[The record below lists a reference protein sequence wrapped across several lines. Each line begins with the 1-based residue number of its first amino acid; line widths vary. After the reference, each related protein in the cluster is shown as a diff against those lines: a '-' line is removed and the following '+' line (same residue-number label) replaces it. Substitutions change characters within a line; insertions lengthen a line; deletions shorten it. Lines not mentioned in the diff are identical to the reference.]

1 MMKNILK
8 SLVVGQ
14 TLSENEMQSAISAIM
29 SGEADA
35 AQIGALLAL
44 LANREP
50 TVDELVGVARVMR
63 RFVLPVEA
71 PDEVIDT
78 CGAGGAG
85 SRIFN
90 ISTTA
95 AIVAAACGVPVAKH
109 GNRAVTSR
117 SGSADVLAV
126 LGVNVEAPPAVQTR
140 CLHEINICFAFA
152 QRHHPSMKHV
162 AAVRASLGF
171 ATIFNLMGPL
181 TNPAGAKKQLAGVPR
196 PALTEKV
203 LAALVRL
210 GAARAMVVCGVDPVE
225 GNLCELSLAGKTHV
239 SLFDGAESRSFAL
252 VPEDVGL
259 KTQSSE
265 SFRVDSPGA
274 SAHIVHEVLAGKKGA
289 ARDIILLN
297 AGAALWVGQKAR
309 SVREGIKKAA
319 AAIDKGAAAHTLS
332 ELIRMTNAS

>member
-8 SLVVGQ
+8 SLVAGQ
-14 TLSENEMQSAISAIM
+14 TLSETEMQAAVSAIM

-63 RFVLPVEA
+63 QFVLPVDA

-85 SRIFN
+85 SRLFN

-117 SGSADVLAV
+117 SGSADVLTA
-126 LGVNVEAPPAVQTR
+126 LGVNVEASPAVQTR

-162 AAVRASLGF
+162 AAVRTSLGF

-196 PALTEKV
+196 PALNEKV

-239 SLFDGAESRSFAL
+239 SLFDGTESRSFTL

-265 SFRVDSPGA
+265 SFRVDSPAA
-274 SAHIVHEVLAGKKGA
+274 SAQIVREVLAGKKGA

-319 AAIDKGAAAHTLS
+319 TAIDKGAGAHTLN
-332 ELIRMTNAS
+332 ELIRLSNAS